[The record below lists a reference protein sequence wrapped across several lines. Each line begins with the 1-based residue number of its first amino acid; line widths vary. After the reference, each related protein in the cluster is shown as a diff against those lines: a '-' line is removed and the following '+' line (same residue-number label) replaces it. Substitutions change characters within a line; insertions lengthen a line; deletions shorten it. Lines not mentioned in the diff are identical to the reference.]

1 MFSQI
6 RKELPQMT
14 IEVIEERDYNLI
26 LITQTQEIVYNE
38 LHFHELRKY
47 QNTVTNII
55 YSIWNNK
62 CYFKVRGNSKFANKH
77 KKTRFKLQFKII
89 WSTSP
94 NSNWKVYIHR
104 KDTRSYVR
112 QYAREIHFDLFDI
125 DLQEKIGSDG
135 NILQYPVAHEFGH
148 TIGLVKFSRPLLSFN
163 PNYPWG
169 TLHADEYETNSSKEN
184 KFRRP
189 FINDRRS
196 IMNIGN
202 ELRERH
208 MDYILQELNTLLLGT
223 EFYISTLLK

>member
-1 MFSQI
+1 MQ
-6 RKELPQMT
+6 
-14 IEVIEERDYNLI
+14 
-26 LITQTQEIVYNE
+26 
-38 LHFHELRKY
+38 
-47 QNTVTNII
+47 TNIRI
-55 YSIWNNK
+55 QDSNYSLKLFGVHPPTQIGK
-62 CYFKVRGNSKFANKH
+62 FIFTEKIHVR
-77 KKTRFKLQFKII
+77 
-89 WSTSP
+89 W
-94 NSNWKVYIHR
+94 
-104 KDTRSYVR
+104 
-112 QYAREIHFDLFDI
+112 YAREIHFDLFDI